1 MVADKQTE
9 TKAPPVEAGKPGAD
23 KAAGQTLHGQVQ
35 EIHANGNVTPSAADV
50 AKGNAVADQHYG
62 KVAIVGH
69 GAAGDHATTGKPDAN
84 APKPEA
90 SKTEPPKADTG
101 MWGWMKSEASGVVN
115 GAEHFGAAVVQ
126 KGSDVVKSAT
136 NEYHDA
142 KNYVGNKVD
151 QIENKAH
158 QVEHAVSA
166 AVHSDTMHNLE
177 DVGKTLA
184 EGVGDSAKKAWHGV
198 EHGVEAAGKGIHDG
212 AVWAEH
218 NPGKAIAIGVGAVAV
233 VGAVAAV
240 EVLSGGLATP
250 AIAAASAWLTTGT
263 AAAVFEGL
271 GVAAAGTATA
281 GAAWDV
287 AKHGEI
293 GVLMNQQHESPEKV
307 AEAHKMLKKDTGDAL
322 LGDLTLAGGQALK
335 WGVKGIAA
343 LRAGSAIEGTVAAT
357 ETAPAIEAAGAVRVA
372 SQAPEAAA
380 AAPGAVAPI
389 ADAADNPLLTHA
401 ENVVERL
408 AEEVVDAGAVT
419 ASATSLATML
429 DKCRQIAGV
438 AGTAY
443 QHAND
448 AGSAFSTV
456 KNTLGLV
463 TRGYAVAAPDKHT
476 VSPQAGKDGIPDE
489 PTKH

>member
-9 TKAPPVEAGKPGAD
+9 TKAPPAEASKPGAD
-23 KAAGQTLHGQVQ
+23 KAAGQTLHGHVQ
-35 EIHANGNVTPSAADV
+35 EIQANGNVKPNAADV
-50 AKGNAVADQHYG
+50 AKGNATADQHYG
-62 KVAIVGH
+62 KVAIVDH
-69 GAAGDHATTGKPDAN
+69 SAAGDHATAGKPDAN

-90 SKTEPPKADTG
+90 PKADTG
-101 MWGWMKSEASGVVN
+101 MWGWMKNEASSVVN
-115 GAEHFGAAVVQ
+115 GAEHLGATVMQ
-126 KGSDVVKSAT
+126 KGSDVVKAAAT
-136 NEYHDA
+136 DYHEA
-142 KNYVGNKVD
+142 KNYVGHKVD

-158 QVEHAVSA
+158 QVGNAVSA
-166 AVHSDTMHNLE
+166 AVHSDTVHNLE

-218 NPGKAIAIGVGAVAV
+218 NPGKAVAIGVGAL
-233 VGAVAAV
+233 AVAGGVVAL
-240 EVLSGGLATP
+240 EVATGGLATP
-250 AIAAASAWLTTGT
+250 AIAAASTWLTTGT

-335 WGVKGIAA
+335 WGVKGLAA
-343 LRAGSAIEGTVAAT
+343 LRAGSAVEGTAAAA
-357 ETAPAIEAAGAVRVA
+357 ETAPAVEATGAARVA

-380 AAPGAVAPI
+380 AAPGAAAAPI
-389 ADAADNPLLTHA
+389 ADAADNPLLTHT

-408 AEEVVDAGAVT
+408 AEEAVDAGAVT
-419 ASATSLATML
+419 ASATSLASML

-438 AGTAY
+438 AGSAY

-448 AGSAFSTV
+448 AGSAINTI
-456 KNTLGLV
+456 KNTIGLV
-463 TRGYAVAAPDKHT
+463 TRGYAVAAPDKHP
-476 VSPQAGKDGIPDE
+476 VAPKPDNGGVPDE
-489 PTKH
+489 ATKH